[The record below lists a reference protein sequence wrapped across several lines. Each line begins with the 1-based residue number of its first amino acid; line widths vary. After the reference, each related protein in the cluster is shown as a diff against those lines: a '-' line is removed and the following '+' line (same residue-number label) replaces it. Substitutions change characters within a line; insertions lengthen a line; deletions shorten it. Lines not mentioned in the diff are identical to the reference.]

1 MASQAR
7 EIKEITFGKGK
18 TKVIVDGFA
27 FPNPFVRHYFLT
39 HMHSD
44 HTVGLRKSFA
54 SGLIWCSE
62 AAANL
67 LRHDFGLH
75 NTQIIR
81 SLPLNR
87 TVTVA
92 GGLQVTAISANHS
105 PDAVMFVFDYQDGDV
120 NVRVVHTGDMRWTS
134 DMLEAADGI
143 LLKKPVDRLYLD
155 TTYLNPRYT
164 FPTQDAVVVAIG
176 NWMRQQMLAE
186 PETYFAFHSYHIGK
200 ERAFFG
206 AAEFLNMAIYVTDKK
221 RAVLDLL
228 DLPER
233 WTKLMVRD
241 PTAARIR
248 VGGRVNE
255 DEVYEDVKK
264 LGLARGVIIRP
275 TGWAYRRAGPLVTSR
290 VSAHGVIVASAP
302 YSEHSNYSEIR
313 ECVKSLKPRR
323 VIPTVGGAGDALVEK
338 ELIGLMDLKDDKR
351 RIDSYFSSRSVT
363 KKSREA
369 RHDPGEARSGVSER
383 QVIDL
388 VGCPDGPV
396 HLPESNKLFDIGR
409 VDVAEQRRI
418 LEELSSRED
427 KNHAPGHKKPTIME
441 KFFRTK

>member
-186 PETYFAFHSYHIGK
+186 PKTYFAFHSYHIGK

-221 RAVLDLL
+221 WAVLDLL

-396 HLPESNKLFDIGR
+396 HLPESDKLFDIGR